1 MKLLKAMMAGI
12 LSLVLLVTPVSG
24 LSLDSGIQKVEAS
37 TQVKAMYAKKVLP
50 AHESPSSKSKESFT
64 IPYGARVDRL
74 ATKSS
79 WTKIEYGYVSYDSII
94 GWVPSRDL
102 GEIKKTEVLD
112 TKKAVVLYASRST
125 KATVVTKVPANK
137 QVSRLA
143 TNKSWSQ
150 VKYGAKTGWVAS
162 THLTLRYNKETFAL
176 KKYHVKEAA
185 PLQSSYSTNSDLI
198 ATLPKDR
205 IVASVERY
213 NNWYKVTLGDQ
224 TGWVKSKYL
233 QTHNKETIREV
244 FQRTYGNSYEIFIDF
259 YVTARKSND
268 VLSVQFNYDPRGGAG
283 DASAILKIDHK
294 KNKPQKDEFLKAAK
308 IITTFY
314 GGDPNRLA
322 DEMFDLYTADPMSRG
337 EVMYDKYKIRAFGNS
352 IYVNW
357 WLSDWF

>member
-1 MKLLKAMMAGI
+1 MKILKAIMTGV
-12 LSLVLLVTPVSG
+12 LSVLLLSTPIGGSRF
-24 LSLDSGIQKVEAS
+24 DSGISKVEAS
-37 TQVKAMYAKKVLP
+37 TQMKAMYAKKVLP
-50 AHESPSSKSKESFT
+50 AYESPSTKSKESFI

-79 WTKIEYGYVSYDSII
+79 WTKIEYDFVSNDSII

-102 GEIKKTEVLD
+102 GEIKKSEVLD
-112 TKKAVVLYASRST
+112 TKKVVTLYASRST
-125 KATVVTKVPANK
+125 KAKVITKVPANK

-150 VKYGAKTGWVAS
+150 IKYGARTGWVAS
-162 THLTLRYNKETFAL
+162 TNLTLRYNKETFAL
-176 KKYHVKEAA
+176 KKYHLKESA
-185 PLQSSYSTNSDLI
+185 PLQSSYSNDSDII

-213 NNWYKVTLGDQ
+213 NNWYKVTLDNQ

-233 QTHNKETIREV
+233 KKHNKETIREV
-244 FQRTYGNSYEIFIDF
+244 FQRTYGNSYKVFIDF

-268 VLSVQFNYDPRGGAG
+268 ILSVQFNFNPMGGPG
-283 DASAILKIDHK
+283 DASAILKLDHK

-314 GGDPNRLA
+314 GGNSNRLA
-322 DEMFDLYTADPMSRG
+322 DEMFELYTADPMSRG
-337 EVMYDKYKIRAFGNS
+337 YIIYDKYKIRAFGNS

-357 WLSDWF
+357 GLSDWF